1 MRPSAFGRK
10 VTSYRAVA
18 LSARAVTGG
27 ADLPGIKRVVAEDLA
42 VAQHPPSADI
52 AVLVSDQ
59 TVVDDHV
66 GVEVDLDF
74 GIEGDHLQCG
84 SQVFNEEFASFKEPI
99 SPQQKKSL

>member
-10 VTSYRAVA
+10 GTAYRAVA

-52 AVLVSDQ
+52 AVLVLDQ
-59 TVVDDHV
+59 AVVGHHI
-66 GVEVDLDF
+66 GVE
-74 GIEGDHLQCG
+74 IHLH
-84 SQVFNEEFASFKEPI
+84 F
-99 SPQQKKSL
+99 